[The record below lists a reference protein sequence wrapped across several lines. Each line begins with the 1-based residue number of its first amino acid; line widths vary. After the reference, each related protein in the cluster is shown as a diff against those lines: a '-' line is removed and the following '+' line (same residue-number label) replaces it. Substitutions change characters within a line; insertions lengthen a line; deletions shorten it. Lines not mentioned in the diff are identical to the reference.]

1 MQHVIPVDL
10 STFPEGFHSRRLA
23 TSATGIDSCMV
34 LYSRVPPGHHGP
46 KLHTHPVDQI
56 YFVVSGS
63 MKVQLGIDVFTVTPG
78 TLVLIP
84 AGTPHCNW
92 NDGTEDELH
101 LELLAPAP
109 PPDRIVIPAEA
120 GAVPNAA
127 DLVRKVRPDGYRV
140 SSPGFTLQPLAQR
153 STGSGHVR
161 MYIAELEPASG
172 GPKMHFHDFDQFYF
186 VLYGSLDIQVG
197 NRKMTA
203 GPKSLVVLPA
213 GTVHANWNPGPGV
226 ERHIALLVPEP
237 SEGKRLDYGVEI
249 VPERHRAS

>member
-1 MQHVIPVDL
+1 MQHVVQVDL

-46 KLHTHPVDQI
+46 KLHTHPVYQI

-63 MKVQLGIDVFTVTPG
+63 MKVQLGTEVFTVTPG

-92 NDGTEDELH
+92 NDGSEDELH
-101 LELLAPAP
+101 LEILAPAP
-109 PPDRIVIPAEA
+109 LETILTPAELR
-120 GAVPNAA
+120 AVPNAA
-127 DLVRKVRPDGYRV
+127 SLVRKVSPDGYRT
-140 SSPGFTLQPLAQR
+140 SSPGFTLQQLAQR
-153 STGSGHVR
+153 STGSPNVR
-161 MYIAELEPASG
+161 MYVAELAPVSG
-172 GPKMHFHDFDQFYF
+172 GPRMHFHDFDQFYF
-186 VLYGSLDIQVG
+186 VLDGSLEIQIG
-197 NRKMTA
+197 NKKMTA

-213 GTVHANWNPGPGV
+213 GTLHANFNPGPGI

-237 SEGKRLDYGVEI
+237 SEGERLDYGVEI
-249 VPERHRAS
+249 IPERHRPS